1 MHRLGVESAS
11 DVAKGCLEVG
21 GKLPDNEGR
30 EALQRFL
37 ARNPG
42 AIVSA
47 FATHGVSQAP
57 RRSSRYIRHVSERRD
72 RGDFIHRATP
82 LLQSVSL
89 FDENVGVRPSRPTRK
104 RRDIVAP
111 PLPPAR
117 ELAIP
122 GRGTV
127 TVRVHEGPDDKR
139 KARRCPPL
147 LLIHGWTMTADLN
160 FFGLYERIGERH
172 SFAAFDQRGHGLGLR
187 PTTFTLEDCADDVIA
202 VADALGWDH
211 FIAVGY
217 SMGGTI
223 AQLIAHRRPE
233 RCAGLVLCST
243 AAVFAETRADRLIFD
258 GVLGNTVKA
267 LNTLPKFLR
276 DRMPGR
282 LRAVGGGETAE
293 LTEWM
298 ESQTKLH
305 NATLVAEAGHAL
317 GHFRSEG
324 WLAELSI
331 PVAVVITT
339 SDTVVGPTRQRQL
352 AASIPN
358 ASVHMVGLD
367 HSAATSDP
375 DLYWPVFDEALASV
389 TRRQPGRLRRS
400 GTNARKTVQ
409 HLFVSGRVQDV
420 GFRQSMQQRASEIG
434 VTGWVRNR
442 RDGRV
447 EAVVA
452 GTRDRVDELLNWAR
466 QGPPM
471 ARVTDVRTARSGDS
485 DQLAEDAD
493 RFEIRP
499 TE

>member
-1 MHRLGVESAS
+1 M
-11 DVAKGCLEVG
+11 
-21 GKLPDNEGR
+21 
-30 EALQRFL
+30 
-37 ARNPG
+37 
-42 AIVSA
+42 
-47 FATHGVSQAP
+47 
-57 RRSSRYIRHVSERRD
+57 
-72 RGDFIHRATP
+72 
-82 LLQSVSL
+82 
-89 FDENVGVRPSRPTRK
+89 RPTRPTRK
-104 RRDIVAP
+104 RRNIVAP

-117 ELAIP
+117 ELVLP
-122 GRGTV
+122 GRGTIP
-127 TVRVHEGPDDKR
+127 VRVHDGPADKR

-147 LLIHGWTMTADLN
+147 ILIHGWTVTADLN
-160 FFGLYERIGERH
+160 FFGLYDRIGERH
-172 SFAAFDQRGHGLGLR
+172 RFAAFDQRGHGVGLR
-187 PTTFTLEDCADDVIA
+187 PPTFALEDCADDVAA
-202 VADALGWDH
+202 VADELGWEQ

-223 AQLIAHRRPE
+223 AQLVAHRHPQ

-243 AAVFAETRADRLIFD
+243 AAVFAETRTDRLFFE

-282 LRAVGGGETAE
+282 LRAVGGGETDG
-293 LTEWM
+293 LGEWM

-305 NATLVAEAGHAL
+305 NATLVAEAGQAL
-317 GHFRSEG
+317 GRFRSET
-324 WLAELSI
+324 WLDDLTM

-339 SDTVVGPTRQRQL
+339 DDTVVGPTRQRQL

-358 ASVHMVGLD
+358 ASVHTVPLE

-375 DLYWPVFDEALASV
+375 DVYWPVFDEALASV
-389 TRRQPGRLRRS
+389 AKRQPGPIRR
-400 GTNARKTVQ
+400 GRATAKRTVQ

-471 ARVTDVRTARSGDS
+471 ARVTDVRTARSDDGV
-485 DQLAEDAD
+485 QLANDAD